1 MPLYSI
7 VGAPDSGATP
17 LLNVLAGRQQGG
29 ELQATI
35 LYDGKSRDQSFL
47 RKVGYVQKTDVHLPH
62 LTVFETLYFSARQ
75 RCPASMPD
83 KIIKLRVK
91 AVLKLLGLLHV
102 SNGVVGDAHLK
113 GISGG
118 EKRRL
123 SIGVEWGAGHSM
135 YMYSPIADSLLHI
148 LPYL

>member
-1 MPLYSI
+1 
-7 VGAPDSGATP
+7 

-29 ELQATI
+29 ELQGTI
-35 LYDGKSRDQSFL
+35 QYDGKSRDQSFL

-62 LTVFETLYFSARQ
+62 LTVYETLYFSARQ

-102 SNGVVGDAHLK
+102 SNGIVGDAHLK

-135 YMYSPIADSLLHI
+135 YYHSTTGSLVLSLSFRCQHCCNSI
-148 LPYL
+148 DFH